1 MELCQA
7 LSGVLRYRMP
17 VAHVLN
23 LLTQHQLTS
32 ETLNTCRVRVERA
45 LKKYL
50 YEENG
55 IDNLENGIDYKETED
70 EIDEQ

>member
-1 MELCQA
+1 
-7 LSGVLRYRMP
+7 
-17 VAHVLN
+17 
-23 LLTQHQLTS
+23 
-32 ETLNTCRVRVERA
+32 